1 MSKKYLNS
9 SPALCPHGACS
20 RRAPAPCRDGGGD
33 AAQPWGRAVHRQRG
47 RGTPRPMEPPP
58 AHHGTKGAAWP
69 WEGLRPTPHHRTH
82 FPVAGEGELS
92 LPQAPRNGCRA
103 IRVPCRAQQVV
114 KVRGLRGPEA
124 KHGPQGHLGRSTVT
138 AYSPVPCGGALGA
151 AAEPRC
157 CGGFRGAQPP
167 ALPAATGRVPWVAAP
182 PCHTANGRTVQA
194 APYLLSISSQDTAAL
209 FARTRLA
216 FCWLLAD
223 QPTSLPGPSRVPVP
237 AGAPWASWTA
247 GGRWP
252 HVAPTT
258 SEKGPSPR
266 ERGCGGRTVP
276 TCMQP
281 QGSSRLG
288 AARGGGAPG
297 WQQTRRCY

>member
-9 SPALCPHGACS
+9 SPALHPCGACS
-20 RRAPAPCRDGGGD
+20 CRVPAPCRDGGG
-33 AAQPWGRAVHRQRG
+33 AAALPRG
-47 RGTPRPMEPPP
+47 ARGAHTARLGEPTSHGAPP

-69 WEGLRPTPHHRTH
+69 GEGLRPTPHTSQGLVR
-82 FPVAGEGELS
+82 GGLS

-103 IRVPCRAQQVV
+103 VRAPCRAQHVV
-114 KVRGLRGPEA
+114 KVRGLRGPKA
-124 KHGPQGHLGRSTVT
+124 KHRPQGHAGRRAVT
-138 AYSPVPCGGALGA
+138 ACSPMPCGRVLGA

-194 APYLLSISSQDTAAL
+194 APYLLSISSRDTAAL

-247 GGRWP
+247 GGCWP
-252 HVAPTT
+252 RVAPTV

-266 ERGCGGRTVP
+266 KRGCGGAHGPHVR
-276 TCMQP
+276 
-281 QGSSRLG
+281 
-288 AARGGGAPG
+288 AAPRQQQAGRSTGGGGAPG